1 VGTLGVILKT
11 MTMKYLGII
20 ILLFLGCQ
28 NKKTNDIHET
38 VLNENTVDA
47 STDSL
52 IVQRDKVFLDSLYTC
67 NCDQFISK
75 LEEIPNK
82 DTNAY
87 RITIKSTAGTW
98 KKSKLINTRP
108 EMSRISYC
116 NEFYTVVSF
125 ACGGPC
131 HSELFVFTKEDR
143 PDEQYGYT
151 QIVKNNP
158 NIISYVIN
166 EEFEKLIFHNFLNNK
181 EMTVNNPESG
191 LYNYG
196 QMDSIIMKKE
206 NVILYYST
214 ESEKHETKTINIRPI
229 L

>member
-1 VGTLGVILKT
+1 MEILKT
-11 MTMKYLGII
+11 NTMKYIGII

-28 NKKTNDIHET
+28 NKKSNDINKT
-38 VLNENTVDA
+38 ALNDNTVDVSA
-47 STDSL
+47 DSL
-52 IVQRDKVFLDSLYTC
+52 IIERDKVLLDSLYTC
-67 NCDQFISK
+67 KCEKFISK
-75 LEEIPNK
+75 LEEIPNI
-82 DTNAY
+82 DSNAY
-87 RITIKSTAGTW
+87 RITIKSKDGTW

-108 EMSRISYC
+108 EMSQISYC
-116 NEFYTVVSF
+116 NEYYTVVSF
-125 ACGGPC
+125 TCGGPC

-158 NIISYVIN
+158 HIISYIRD
-166 EEFEKLIFHNFLNNK
+166 EEFDKLIFHNFLNNK
-181 EMTVNNPESG
+181 EMIVRNPENG

-196 QMDSIIMKKE
+196 QMDSVIMKKE

-214 ESEKHETKTINIRPI
+214 VSEKHKTKTINIKSV